1 MTARFQADLPCFNFT
16 NKFWLGDYRLW
27 RFIKFLISKF
37 CGEEADVHG
46 RISDLRKVCFIFNM
60 ADVTIK
66 YSIICL
72 GSINKRTGIGTLSA
86 SMHWARLKPLAT
98 KMNKIMR
105 NNLKPI
111 RKKTK
116 RNLIYPSTKALQ
128 VRQKH
133 IQWSS
138 LHIHFKLFSASRKHF
153 RRERF

>member
-1 MTARFQADLPCFNFT
+1 
-16 NKFWLGDYRLW
+16 
-27 RFIKFLISKF
+27 
-37 CGEEADVHG
+37 
-46 RISDLRKVCFIFNM
+46 M

-133 IQWSS
+133 IQ
-138 LHIHFKLFSASRKHF
+138 
-153 RRERF
+153 